1 MELCVR
7 HHRNRTRRT
16 PANHEIVGERHIGP
30 VSSEEVH
37 DEHTTTGSLFHRQEA
52 YRGAGTVEP
61 GSGDDLA
68 DYDRDFLV
76 VGVTSCLPLRIR
88 EAIVDHDLENAPL
101 ARDERQLLHIMLE
114 FLEQLIGHA
123 HGTVSIA
130 SSGAV
135 FECDLHG
142 SRLGVAVAL
151 FATRDQPPKTW
162 VVQIL
167 PSASTQTPTPRW
179 VNAGFTMLL

>member
-16 PANHEIVGERHIGP
+16 PANHEIVGERHKRP

-52 YRGAGTVEP
+52 YRGAGTVEL

-130 SSGAV
+130 SNGAILDA
-135 FECDLHG
+135 DLHDEDRSPLPG
-142 SRLGVAVAL
+142 RTATILEVAWCCGQPQTAPDSAEPTSAAY
-151 FATRDQPPKTW
+151 FA
-162 VVQIL
+162 
-167 PSASTQTPTPRW
+167 SAPVR
-179 VNAGFTMLL
+179 